1 MGMFDDLNS
10 TQESTGSGMF
20 ADLQPKGGGA
30 SGGWDAPRKWS
41 DVPMEA
47 LRNTPQSAGHF
58 VGGLANAVMHPIDTL
73 TGLGDAMVGGTRKI
87 APSLIGVIDKFA
99 DPSVINRQNNTANAL
114 GGAMKDRYGSMDGV
128 KNTLA
133 TDPVGALADLS
144 TVLTGGAAAAT
155 KAPMVSSALQ
165 KAATL
170 TNPLSVVAP
179 AARGLGR
186 VVETPASAVLGVST
200 GVGQDTIRNAAKAGF
215 NKDASFMNNISGKTG
230 MSDVLDT
237 VQLNLQNM
245 GAKKAADYRSGKIDI
260 KNTAAVMVTAELP
273 GFAKPGQKID
283 VTVSAIGK
291 ASNLRGGTL
300 LLTSLRGVDGE
311 IYAISQGSLA
321 ATGIDATAAAGS
333 KVVIG
338 VPTSARIPQGATV
351 ERIVDNP
358 FDKADRVILNVRDS
372 DFTTTTAI
380 VNVINTRFGADVA
393 RAMDGV
399 TVSLQAPQDLT
410 QRVAFMSM
418 VENMDVMPGE
428 PSARVVVN
436 ARTGTVVISR
446 NVRVTAAAV
455 SHGTISVSV
464 AVTNE
469 ISQPGPFSNGTTAA
483 VQNAEVAVSEPNK
496 PMFMFNPGVDLRQI
510 VDAVN
515 QVGATPS
522 ALIAILE
529 ALKSAGSLR
538 ADLLVI

>member
-1 MGMFDDLNS
+1 MKSWLAIFLS
-10 TQESTGSGMF
+10 LFLASGNAF
-20 ADLQPKGGGA
+20 ADRIK
-30 SGGWDAPRKWS
+30 D
-41 DVPMEA
+41 
-47 LRNTPQSAGHF
+47 
-58 VGGLANAVMHPIDTL
+58 L
-73 TGLGDAMVGGTRKI
+73 TSVAAMR
-87 APSLIGVIDKFA
+87 SNQLIGYGLVVGLPGTGDGA
-99 DPSVINRQNNTANAL
+99 DVSFTAQSMKTLLNR
-114 GGAMKDRYGSMDGV
+114 
-128 KNTLA
+128 
-133 TDPVGALADLS
+133 
-144 TVLTGGAAAAT
+144 
-155 KAPMVSSALQ
+155 
-165 KAATL
+165 
-170 TNPLSVVAP
+170 
-179 AARGLGR
+179 
-186 VVETPASAVLGVST
+186 LGVSLEGALSDFETAAST
-200 GVGQDTIRNAAKAGF
+200 GKV
-215 NKDASFMNNISGKTG
+215 
-230 MSDVLDT
+230 
-237 VQLNLQNM
+237 
-245 GAKKAADYRSGKIDI
+245 DI

-311 IYAISQGSLA
+311 IYAISQGSLN

-338 VPTSARIPQGATV
+338 VPTASRIPQGATV
-351 ERIVDNP
+351 ERIVENP
-358 FDKADRVILNVRDS
+358 FEKADRIILNVRDS

-380 VNVINTRFGADVA
+380 VNSVNSRFGADVA
-393 RAMDGV
+393 RAMDAV
-399 TVSLQAPQDLT
+399 SISLQAPQDLT

-428 PSARVVVN
+428 PTARVVVN

-469 ISQPGPFSNGTTAA
+469 ISQPGPFSNGVTAA
-483 VQNAEVAVSEPNK
+483 VQNADVTVNEPNK
-496 PMFMFNPGVDLRQI
+496 PMFLFNPGVDLRQI

-522 ALIAILE
+522 SLIAILE

-538 ADLLVI
+538 AELLVI